1 MNHVQSSRAVTAQE
15 LERTRRKPDM
25 MPQTVN
31 DFKRMSFQERQWLYE
46 NRRELYNR
54 FSKQEKGENTHE

>member
-1 MNHVQSSRAVTAQE
+1 
-15 LERTRRKPDM
+15 

-54 FSKQEKGENTHE
+54 FSKQEKGEYTYE